1 MVLLEV
7 KGIKILKVFQNKVE
21 VWYDKKISGKM
32 IQILKE
38 KDDVIP
44 KKLVS
49 QIHEFDYK
57 NKLDIFH

>member
-1 MVLLEV
+1 
-7 KGIKILKVFQNKVE
+7 
-21 VWYDKKISGKM
+21 M